1 MSAEELASSLHV
13 EVVLDDDRR
22 LAENI
27 VLELRALACRQGL
40 EVTSVTVARSPRS
53 RD

>member
-1 MSAEELASSLHV
+1 MSADGPTSLRI

-40 EVTSVTVARSPRS
+40 DVTAVTVIRPPLPP
-53 RD
+53 D